1 MSRGKLFKDLLRGCW
16 QQYLVAVGCVVL
28 SAIMGFILPL
38 VIRAALD
45 NIIGSEPA
53 TGLTAAVI
61 EAFGGRE
68 ALRGSLWI
76 AALVLVALNILNGVF
91 LYGRGD
97 LVARSSETF
106 SCRLRDELYSKLQN
120 MTYDYHVK
128 AETGDLIQRC
138 TSDVETVRRFL
149 SMQLVEMGRSVS
161 MVIVAL
167 IIMFQMDVGMTLVSA
182 AALPIVFFFA
192 LIFFKNVTRVFRQ
205 ADAMEGELSTV
216 LQENLTGIRVVR
228 AFGRQKFE
236 ADKFEQK
243 NSAFRDLI
251 NKLNNYLALYWGF
264 ADGLCLIQI
273 GIVLVVGAYRA
284 ATGSLTLGTLLVFT
298 TYEGMLLWPCRNLGR
313 MLADMGKAQ
322 VSLHRIE
329 EILYH
334 PVETQAPGCI
344 QPPIEGDIAF
354 DDVSFGYNK
363 KQKVLKHLSF
373 TVKQGQ
379 TVAILGA
386 TGAGKSTLVHLL
398 QRLYD
403 PDSGRIT
410 IGGTDLTT
418 IDKKWLRQH
427 VGIVLQ
433 EPYLYSRTIRENVKI
448 VTPGSP
454 DDAMF
459 EATRIASIHEV
470 IESFD
475 HGYDTAVGERGVT
488 LSGGQKQRVAIARTL
503 MQDCPILIFD
513 DSLSAVDTK
522 TDAAIREALNQRKQG
537 ITTFIISHRT
547 TTLMQADLILVLED
561 GRITQQGTHG
571 ELLEQPGLYQRVW
584 SIQNA
589 LESEM
594 EGGCA

>member
-1 MSRGKLFKDLLRGCW
+1 M
-16 QQYLVAVGCVVL
+16 
-28 SAIMGFILPL
+28 
-38 VIRAALD
+38 
-45 NIIGSEPA
+45 
-53 TGLTAAVI
+53 
-61 EAFGGRE
+61 
-68 ALRGSLWI
+68 
-76 AALVLVALNILNGVF
+76 LVALNILNGVF

-344 QPPIEGDIAF
+344 QPPIEGDIVF

-594 EGGCA
+594 KGGCA